1 VYDREL
7 LQPGEIVE
15 GPAIVWEY
23 ASTTVLLA
31 GDLLTV
37 ATAGELIIQ
46 IGANA

>member
-1 VYDREL
+1 VYDREK

-31 GDLLTV
+31 GDIMTV
-37 ATAGELIIQ
+37 APDGEMIIQ